1 MLTRRHAIAAAVL
14 LVPTAALPSPSFAAP
29 APNEM
34 FRGKTITYI
43 VATTAGGGYDTYGRM
58 IARYMPKYL
67 PGARVIV
74 RNVPGAGN
82 IIGANAIYTARP
94 DGLTIG
100 MFNTGLIYNQLIGA
114 AGMNFDIAKFSW
126 LGKAATEARA
136 VVLST
141 KSPFKSFDDMLKA
154 RDVKFATSG
163 IGTASY
169 FDTRILA
176 DALKLNIEVVNNFS
190 GNTGELSMLRGE
202 VAGQIGTVES
212 LEQFVKNGGGFYA
225 LAVSGTE
232 MTLPGVP
239 KVAQYAKD
247 DRARKLVALIQA
259 MSELG
264 RLQAAPP
271 GVPAATLAVLRTAM
285 GQVVADPGFVADSE
299 KLDLPIDFLP
309 GDVVAG
315 KVKAALD
322 QPPDVIAALKQVS
335 GS

>member
-1 MLTRRHAIAAAVL
+1 MLKRLLAMTAIL
-14 LVPTAALPSPSFAAP
+14 LVPISALAAP
-29 APNEM
+29 ASNEM

-43 VATTAGGGYDTYGRM
+43 VSTTAGGGYDTYGRM

-100 MFNTGLIYNQLIGA
+100 MFNTGLIYNQLIGS

-141 KSPFKSFDDMLKA
+141 NSGIKSFDEMLKA
-154 RDVKFATSG
+154 PGVKFATSG
-163 IGTASY
+163 VGTASY

-176 DALKLNIEVVNNFS
+176 DALKLNIQVVNNFT
-190 GNTGELSMLRGE
+190 GNTGELSMRRGE

-212 LEQFVKNGGGFYA
+212 LEQFVKTGAGFYA
-225 LAVSGTE
+225 LEISGNAG
-232 MTLPGVP
+232 TLPGVP
-239 KVAQYAKD
+239 RVAQYAKD
-247 DRARKLVALIQA
+247 ERARQLVALVQA

-271 GVPAATLAVLRTAM
+271 GLPAETLAVLRAAM
-285 GQVVADPGFVADSE
+285 EQTIKDPGFVADSV
-299 KLDLPIDFLP
+299 KLNLPIDFLP
-309 GDVVAG
+309 GDIVAE
-315 KVKAALD
+315 KIKAALT
-322 QPPDVIAALKQVS
+322 QPPEIVAALKQVA
-335 GS
+335 GG

>member
-1 MLTRRHAIAAAVL
+1 MLKRWLLLTAAVL
-14 LVPTAALPSPSFAAP
+14 LVPGSASAAS
-29 APNEM
+29 NDM

-67 PGARVIV
+67 PGSRIIV

-94 DGLTIG
+94 DGTTIG
-100 MFNTGLIYNQLIGA
+100 MFNTGLIYNQLIGS
-114 AGMNFDIAKFSW
+114 AGMNFDIAKFTW

-141 KSPFKSFDDMLKA
+141 NSGIKSFDDMLRA

-163 IGTASY
+163 VGTASY

-176 DALKLNIEVVNNFS
+176 DALKLNIQVVNNFT
-190 GNTGELSMLRGE
+190 GNTGELSMRRGE

-212 LEQFVKNGGGFYA
+212 LEQFVKSGAGFYA
-225 LAVSGTE
+225 LEISGSQAK
-232 MTLPGVP
+232 LPGVP
-239 KVAQYAKD
+239 NVAQYAKEE
-247 DRARKLVALIQA
+247 RAKKLVALLQA

-271 GVPAATLAVLRTAM
+271 GVPAETLAVLRTAM
-285 GQVVADPGFVADSE
+285 EQTIKDPGFVADSE
-299 KLDLPIDFLP
+299 KLNLPIDFLP
-309 GDVVAG
+309 GDVVTE
-315 KVKAALD
+315 KIRAALM
-322 QPPDVIAALKQVS
+322 QPGDVVTALKAFAVS
-335 GS
+335 

>member
-1 MLTRRHAIAAAVL
+1 MLKRWLALAAAVL
-14 LVPTAALPSPSFAAP
+14 FLPASALAAP
-29 APNEM
+29 APHEM
-34 FRGKTITYI
+34 FRGRTITYI
-43 VATTAGGGYDTYGRM
+43 VSTTAGGGYDTYGRM

-67 PGARVIV
+67 PGARIIV

-82 IIGANAIYTARP
+82 IIGANAIYTARS

-114 AGMNFDIAKFSW
+114 QGMNFDIGRFSF

-136 VVLST
+136 VVLGANSGL
-141 KSPFKSFDDMLKA
+141 KSFDDMLKA

-163 IGTASY
+163 IGTASW

-176 DALKLNIEVVNNFS
+176 DALKLNIQIVNNFS

-202 VAGQIGTVES
+202 VAGQIGTIES
-212 LEQFVKNGGGFYA
+212 LEQFVKNGGGFFA
-225 LAVSGTE
+225 LTVSGNE

-239 KVAQYAKD
+239 KVEQYATD
-247 DRARKLVALIQA
+247 ERSRRLVGLLQA

-264 RLQAAPP
+264 RLQVAPP
-271 GVPAATLAVLRTAM
+271 GVPAATLQVLRTAM
-285 GQVVADPGFVADSE
+285 AEVVKDPGFVADSMR
-299 KLDLPIDFLP
+299 LNLPIDFLP
-309 GDVVAG
+309 GDVVAE
-315 KVKAALD
+315 KVRAALN
-322 QPPDVIAALKQVS
+322 QPPEVIAALKAAS

>member
-1 MLTRRHAIAAAVL
+1 MLKRWLAIIAAAVL
-14 LVPTAALPSPSFAAP
+14 LAP
-29 APNEM
+29 ASASAASNEM

-67 PGARVIV
+67 PGSRVIV

-100 MFNTGLIYNQLIGA
+100 MFNTGLIYNQLIGS
-114 AGMNFDIAKFSW
+114 AGMNFDIARFSW

-136 VVLST
+136 VVLGTNSGL
-141 KSPFKSFDDMLKA
+141 KSFDDMLKA

-163 IGTASY
+163 IGTASW

-176 DALKLNIEVVNNFS
+176 DALKLNIQVVNNFS
-190 GNTGELSMLRGE
+190 GNTGELSMRRGE
-202 VAGQIGTVES
+202 VAGQIGTVEL
-212 LEQFVKNGGGFYA
+212 LEQFVKSGAGFYA
-225 LAVSGTE
+225 LEISGNAG
-232 MTLPGVP
+232 TLPGVP
-239 KVAQYAKD
+239 RVAQYAKD
-247 DRARKLVALIQA
+247 ERAQKLVALVQA

-271 GVPAATLAVLRTAM
+271 GVPAETLAVLRAAM
-285 GQVVADPGFVADSE
+285 AQVIKDPGFVADSV
-299 KLDLPIDFLP
+299 KLNLPIDFLP
-309 GDVVAG
+309 GDIVAE
-315 KVKAALD
+315 KVKAALT
-322 QPPDVIAALKQVS
+322 QPPDVVAALKAVA

>member
-1 MLTRRHAIAAAVL
+1 MLKRWLAISAAVF
-14 LVPTAALPSPSFAAP
+14 LVPASASAAS
-29 APNEM
+29 NEM

-58 IARYMPKYL
+58 ISRYMPKYL
-67 PGARVIV
+67 PGARIIV

-94 DGLTIG
+94 DGTTIG
-100 MFNTGLIYNQLIGA
+100 MFNTGLIYNQLISS

-136 VVLST
+136 VVLGTNSGLR
-141 KSPFKSFDDMLKA
+141 SFDDMLKA
-154 RDVKFATSG
+154 PGVKFATSG
-163 IGTASY
+163 IGTASW

-176 DALKLNIEVVNNFS
+176 DALKLNIQVVNNFS
-190 GNTGELSMLRGE
+190 GNTGELSMRRGE

-212 LEQFVKNGGGFYA
+212 LEQFVKTGAGFYA
-225 LAVSGTE
+225 LEISGNAA
-232 MTLPGVP
+232 TLPGVP
-239 KVAQYAKD
+239 RVAQYAKD
-247 DRARKLVALIQA
+247 ERAQKLVALIQA

-271 GVPAATLAVLRTAM
+271 GLPAETLAVLRTAM
-285 GQVVADPGFVADSE
+285 AQVVKDPGFIADSE
-299 KLDLPIDFLP
+299 KLNLPIDFLP
-309 GDVVAG
+309 GDIVAE
-315 KVKAALD
+315 KVKAALT
-322 QPPDVIAALKQVS
+322 QPPEIVAALKAVA